1 MPFDAYPRSK
11 AYGRCS
17 DKYGVSRQVMYDDC
31 KDHEKHQLI
40 PSLMFTGA
48 NAWKAEDA
56 MEFYSSLFPASKINM
71 LHRYGPGEQDV
82 EGTIAHGEF
91 QLVHQMFI
99 AMDSSLKHEF
109 NFNDGSLWLSH
120 AKIKKK

>member
-1 MPFDAYPRSK
+1 
-11 AYGRCS
+11 
-17 DKYGVSRQVMYDDC
+17 
-31 KDHEKHQLI
+31 
-40 PSLMFTGA
+40 
-48 NAWKAEDA
+48 